1 MKIAIHDAEMEHF
14 GKSNK
19 YPNYALMKISAW
31 HKAQGDDVQWWVP
44 MEHYDRVYSSKVFDF
59 TPNNPYLPPDTIK
72 GGTGYGLFAD
82 LPTEIDAA
90 YPDYTIYPDCD
101 YAIGFLTRGC
111 IRKCR
116 WCVVPK
122 KEGYIRPYRTWRDLV
137 RTDTDKLVLM
147 DNNILACDYG
157 INQLR
162 ELADTHYKID
172 LNQGMDARLVTED
185 IADILA
191 RLHWIDYLRFSCD
204 QKSQIA
210 HIQHTVDLLCKRGVK
225 PYKIFVYCLITKD
238 MDDDV
243 ARIDALRQLGG
254 ITLYGQAERNPALG
268 IMPERW
274 QNVMAQKY
282 IYSGQW
288 RKFTWID
295 WVKTHGYYLKK
306 EADREDEK

>member
-14 GKSNK
+14 SKTTK
-19 YPNYALMKISAW
+19 FPNYALMKISAW

-44 MEHYDRVYSSKVFDF
+44 MEHYDRVYSSKVFEF
-59 TPNNPYLPPDTIK
+59 TPANPYLPPDTIK
-72 GGTGYGLFAD
+72 GGSGYGLFDD
-82 LPTEIDAA
+82 LPPEIDAA

-111 IRKCR
+111 INKCR

-157 INQLR
+157 IDQLR
-162 ELADTHYKID
+162 ELSSTNYKID

-185 IADILA
+185 IANILA
-191 RLHWIDYLRFSCD
+191 RLRWIDYLRFSCD
-204 QKSQIA
+204 QKAQIA
-210 HIQHTVDLLCKRGVK
+210 HIQRTVDLLCKRGVK
-225 PYKIFVYCLITKD
+225 PYRIFVYCLITKD
-238 MDDDV
+238 LEDDV

-254 ITLYGQAERNPALG
+254 ITLYGMPERNPSLG
-268 IMPERW
+268 IMPDRW
-274 QNVMAQKY
+274 QKVMAQKY

-288 RKFTWID
+288 RKITWAE
-295 WVKTHGYYLKK
+295 WTKTHGYCLKK
-306 EADREDEK
+306 EADGEE